1 MVKQTD
7 NNQYYMGN
15 PNLKAVGVQ
24 IEYTKDQIEEYV
36 KCAKDPIYFIENYC
50 KVVSLD
56 KGIVPFILRPYQKR
70 IIEAVH
76 NNRFTIAMLFRQ
88 SGKSTVMAAY
98 IMWYATFN
106 DHKTAVILANKLAT
120 AKEIFGRVQFMYE
133 ELPKW
138 LKQGVMEWNKTSCT
152 FENGSRLMCAATSP
166 SAVRGFSC
174 LSNDTKITLRV
185 NGKEETDTIKNFLD
199 KYPNLMI

>member
-1 MVKQTD
+1 
-7 NNQYYMGN
+7 
-15 PNLKAVGVQ
+15 
-24 IEYTKDQIEEYV
+24 
-36 KCAKDPIYFIENYC
+36 
-50 KVVSLD
+50 
-56 KGIVPFILRPYQKR
+56 
-70 IIEAVH
+70 
-76 NNRFTIAMLFRQ
+76 
-88 SGKSTVMAAY
+88 MAAY

-133 ELPKW
+133 SLPKW
-138 LKQGVMEWNKTSCT
+138 LKQGVTEWNKTSCT

-185 NGKEETDTIKNFLD
+185 NGKEETDTIEHFLE
-199 KYPNLMI
+199 KYPNLICRRDDDGL